1 MRQGQ
6 ALTVF
11 FGLWLAVSPWVIG
24 YNSHSHAMIVTAV
37 GVVAIL
43 LGMASV
49 VTWSSTNIPMWCVF
63 ALGACTFLI
72 PMIRNMAGPSAA
84 ANNDLI
90 AGPLLALSASFVLV
104 GRQRR
109 LLLAGPADPIGAE
122 GQASLS

>member
-11 FGLWLAVSPWVIG
+11 FGLWLAISPWVIG
-24 YNSHSHAMIVTAV
+24 YSSSAHAMTVTAIGIAAV
-37 GVVAIL
+37 LAGV
-43 LGMASV
+43 ASAAL
-49 VTWSSTNIPMWCVF
+49 WSSTNAPMWVAF

-72 PMIRNMAGPSAA
+72 PMARNMSGPSDAA
-84 ANNDLI
+84 VNDLL
-90 AGPLLALSASFVLV
+90 AGPLLALSASAALV

>member
-11 FGLWLAVSPWVIG
+11 LGLWLAISPWVIG
-24 YNSHSHAMIVTAV
+24 YSSPRHAMLVTAI
-37 GVVAIL
+37 GVVAL
-43 LGMASV
+43 LAGLASTV
-49 VTWSSTNIPMWCVF
+49 LWTSTNVPMWLAF
-63 ALGACTFLI
+63 GLGVCTFLI
-72 PMIRNMAGPSAA
+72 PMIRNMAGPSLA

-90 AGPLLALSASFVLV
+90 AGPLLALSASAALA

-109 LLLAGPADPIGAE
+109 LLLAGPADPAGAE

>member
-11 FGLWLAVSPWVIG
+11 LGLWLAVSPWVIG
-24 YNSHSHAMIVTAV
+24 YSSSRHAMIVTAI
-37 GVVAIL
+37 GVIAL
-43 LGMASV
+43 LAGLASAAMW
-49 VTWSSTNIPMWCVF
+49 TSTNVPMWVVF

-84 ANNDLI
+84 ADNDLI
-90 AGPLLALSASFVLV
+90 AGPLLAVSASMALA

-109 LLLAGPADPIGAE
+109 ILLAGPADPAGAE